1 MERSCALG
9 PAEFL
14 WYLKPSQRTM
24 ITSSTYRFVST
35 YADVQWE
42 CYMFN
47 TSANAN
53 TNVET
58 IACLCTFSWVSLN
71 QSQLKQ
77 STQSDRFQASVP
89 FFSHFA
95 SQICE
100 LYEFFNFTEETHVV
114 QDSKLQITDLCGF
127 LSFWFNHEK
136 GFLPIFRD
144 SQHSNLMAVWSQ
156 I

>member
-24 ITSSTYRFVST
+24 VTSSTYRFVST
-35 YADVQWE
+35 YAGLQWE

-53 TNVET
+53 RSN
-58 IACLCTFSWVSLN
+58 CVSLYIFVGVFESIPTKTKHPVR
-71 QSQLKQ
+71 Q
-77 STQSDRFQASVP
+77 VP
-89 FFSHFA
+89 SICAFFSHFA

-100 LYEFFNFTEETHVV
+100 LYEFVNLTEETIVV
-114 QDSKLQITDLCGF
+114 QDSKLQITNLCGF